1 VLMSVVRLLFMH
13 TVINVM
19 VYRAFFV
26 FWSMGGLSMPN
37 QFDGEAHRIKALDVR
52 RRKTS
57 RASQP
62 V

>member
-1 VLMSVVRLLFMH
+1 MLVVRLLFMH
-13 TVINVM
+13 TIINVM

-26 FWSMGGLSMPN
+26 FRSMDGLSMPN
-37 QFDGEAHRIKALDVR
+37 QLDGGTHQIGALDVSR
-52 RRKTS
+52 RRTS